1 MLGLDPMLPMCCVTV
16 PRMLLPAAQLAH
28 TPNLLVLPHT
38 RVFCCRAWSSMQY
51 MNSPYRSACGQ
62 IEALYPDR
70 TCLVCYLCSHVLY
83 LLAVHANFSVSGV
96 RISSPDSGPVCTYV
110 GLWPFFW
117 ARFWG
122 LVYELFLKFFGGFAM
137 WVSAWNGFVEAV
149 ARCLLQ
155 VVGVLGVPVQVWE
168 GI

>member
-1 MLGLDPMLPMCCVTV
+1 MCCSTV
-16 PRMLLPAAQLAH
+16 LRMLLPAAQLAKI
-28 TPNLLVLPHT
+28 PCMLVLPHT
-38 RVFCCRAWSSMQY
+38 RALCCRTWNSMQY

-110 GLWPFFW
+110 GPWPFFW

-122 LVYELFLKFFGGFAM
+122 LVYELFLMFFGGFAM
-137 WVSAWNGFVEAV
+137 WVSAWNGFVGAV